1 MTDSA
6 GHEPSAKELMTRW
19 LKMIQTGNF
28 SDAAEVLDE
37 NVVAE
42 WPQSRER
49 VRGLKNM
56 IAIMT
61 NYPGGSLGTHM
72 ESARITENSEEHYL
86 MTPMFTMVK
95 TEGSGNKANGAVLTR
110 YPDGSDWYIVMTAE
124 TRGGKIVRNDAYFAP
139 VYDAPK
145 WRAKW
150 VERMEDDE

>member
-19 LKMIQTGNF
+19 LKMIQSGDF
-28 SDAAEVLDE
+28 RDAAEIIDE
-37 NVVAE
+37 NVIAE

-49 VRGLKNM
+49 VVGLKNLA
-56 IAIMT
+56 AIMT
-61 NYPGGSLGTHM
+61 NYPGGVLGTHV
-72 ESARITENSEEHYL
+72 ESARITENSQEHYL

-95 TEGSGNKANGAVLTR
+95 TEGAGNKASGSVLTR

-124 TRGGKIVRNDAYFAP
+124 TEHGKIVRNDAYFAP
-139 VYDAPK
+139 VYPAPK